1 MSAEEALFRAQ
12 ATTSV
17 YDNEASDPLERHL
30 LTLSESRAEYAAL
43 PPPPPP
49 LAPGTLAAPTTD
61 ANAPEIV
68 VQVRKRKGGVELLLD
83 GYVSQG
89 VRSDARDNTRVHN
102 LTWHRGMHEDAETD
116 TRVFSPLAFV
126 AAIEDGQHPLQGVK
140 VGVVQVYANNGAPV
154 GEAVLLAEATL
165 IPHRVYDV
173 RCNVLRTP
181 YPLSYPPQLKVMIMD
196 NAKRIKQQ
204 SKSYLDEYS
213 STLTTTAATFVQ
225 GVAVAG
231 IEWQLAAAYGVLA
244 GGAGLIATL
253 ATAYGWRWTR
263 ALMTRMKQKTGEL
276 TEPTNPQAGGQFVD
290 TVNAATKAYLT
301 EKPLPD
307 DRKVVMTL
315 EEFTK
320 TLESLSLVQ
329 SGDPNSGT
337 IPNPFSDAQNDSDHR
352 KEHVMWNWLDDP
364 EYTNIGM
371 ADMAIRDFFTTTMHI
386 RVSVDDSMACSPG
399 TQYHEIHCDRE
410 DVCALAA
417 AAAGAI
423 RTIER
428 ARKAVLKLSEMLD
441 EGLRDSKGE
450 YYTWFDRRVLGPV
463 WWMSQAVASNFA
475 ENRLQGVF
483 NGTTKVATKFKLTD
497 ASMKARNTQFLAV
510 KTLLKRKLIDPFFA
524 DDSPVNAV
532 LRQMEVA
539 LRDTRLPQTPSTA
552 TWVRKLP
559 QRVRAVHSGRL
570 FASGAPL
577 STEYADTIT
586 DGVTVREFSRYE
598 SATKAFTESMRASTI
613 ALARF
618 VPQWEASLDTRIA
631 LVCRCTS
638 VTVTQT
644 SAWQTPH
651 GYSTLVL
658 FTPADIQFAASIVSI
673 PERTR
678 RRLRLVAKRAQS
690 RDDKSV
696 LEALGLRHANADLL
710 ACQIFGDL
718 WIAELLAMYAAGGG
732 ARQVQMLERASA
744 RAATRLRAAGEHLL
758 LLVGGGGN
766 ASGGEDAATDFA
778 PHRRDIALVATQA
791 GRDAGL
797 LLDRVLFSQNYYHV
811 RAAMAPLIR
820 NCAHT
825 AVRAAAAFEK
835 SPPTRLPHAP
845 TASLFGHPHDGAA
858 AFLRA
863 RAVEGDGGAL
873 APAMTAAYPSARLLE
888 AGQIFSE
895 DELNARAPL
904 RKTLALPRRQLVAAM
919 RFRMAS
925 LQLEPNPDE
934 AENLSVDELAEA
946 LAAVK
951 LERNDR
957 TFYVPF
963 GFGDARPAPTLPP
976 CAAPMF
982 GTVPVFG
989 ADLVEAFADLARCLR
1004 ARPADGAPSKQ
1015 PLHILLKPTLDCLR
1029 DPLDDPEIEGVHPN
1043 MVHLKREESG
1053 RVVAT
1058 YAASRAP
1065 PEDEEEE
1072 ELPPLEDDQ
1081 GNAQT
1086 TRALTSDAVARA
1098 AEAHVCSKES
1108 VRVASQVSSLAWNAE
1123 RVVQAVV
1130 ASLASAEL
1138 GQEFDAVALT
1148 LTLPPDSDE
1157 RSYWY
1162 SAEPSPYVATQRR
1175 NVYNREVNRQ
1185 LDQLHLLT
1193 LQFVGLLEQ
1202 LYLSKLSNSS
1212 VSSWS
1217 YAGVRPADMKW
1228 SSWCNQ
1234 EREDA
1239 FNLPVER
1246 PDVGV
1251 GVPAEITLG
1260 DPDVVKDGDLTEIT
1274 QTYDVI
1280 TTAEVVLLEY
1290 LQANEAVES
1299 EYERIKAAKAL
1310 FKINTVPAAAAAP
1323 ASNEASRRALV
1334 GALGVGVAMLRPLLA
1349 ELPVTCEAVDGAGD
1363 DAESLALGA
1372 DGATSAFAKCA
1383 AVRLSE
1389 ACLVVVGPSA

>member
-213 STLTTTAATFVQ
+213 STLTTTAATVVQ

-791 GRDAGL
+791 GRG
-797 LLDRVLFSQNYYHV
+797 R
-811 RAAMAPLIR
+811 
-820 NCAHT
+820 
-825 AVRAAAAFEK
+825 RAAARPRALQPEL
-835 SPPTRLPHAP
+835 LPRAR
-845 TASLFGHPHDGAA
+845 GDGAA
-858 AFLRA
+858 HPQLRA
-863 RAVEGDGGAL
+863 HG
-873 APAMTAAYPSARLLE
+873 
-888 AGQIFSE
+888 
-895 DELNARAPL
+895 
-904 RKTLALPRRQLVAAM
+904 
-919 RFRMAS
+919 
-925 LQLEPNPDE
+925 
-934 AENLSVDELAEA
+934 
-946 LAAVK
+946 
-951 LERNDR
+951 
-957 TFYVPF
+957 
-963 GFGDARPAPTLPP
+963 
-976 CAAPMF
+976 
-982 GTVPVFG
+982 
-989 ADLVEAFADLARCLR
+989 R
-1004 ARPADGAPSKQ
+1004 AR
-1015 PLHILLKPTLDCLR
+1015 R
-1029 DPLDDPEIEGVHPN
+1029 
-1043 MVHLKREESG
+1043 G
-1053 RVVAT
+1053 RV
-1058 YAASRAP
+1058 
-1065 PEDEEEE
+1065 
-1072 ELPPLEDDQ
+1072 
-1081 GNAQT
+1081 
-1086 TRALTSDAVARA
+1086 
-1098 AEAHVCSKES
+1098 
-1108 VRVASQVSSLAWNAE
+1108 
-1123 RVVQAVV
+1123 
-1130 ASLASAEL
+1130 
-1138 GQEFDAVALT
+1138 
-1148 LTLPPDSDE
+1148 
-1157 RSYWY
+1157 
-1162 SAEPSPYVATQRR
+1162 
-1175 NVYNREVNRQ
+1175 
-1185 LDQLHLLT
+1185 
-1193 LQFVGLLEQ
+1193 
-1202 LYLSKLSNSS
+1202 
-1212 VSSWS
+1212 
-1217 YAGVRPADMKW
+1217 
-1228 SSWCNQ
+1228 
-1234 EREDA
+1234 
-1239 FNLPVER
+1239 
-1246 PDVGV
+1246 
-1251 GVPAEITLG
+1251 
-1260 DPDVVKDGDLTEIT
+1260 
-1274 QTYDVI
+1274 
-1280 TTAEVVLLEY
+1280 
-1290 LQANEAVES
+1290 
-1299 EYERIKAAKAL
+1299 
-1310 FKINTVPAAAAAP
+1310 
-1323 ASNEASRRALV
+1323 
-1334 GALGVGVAMLRPLLA
+1334 
-1349 ELPVTCEAVDGAGD
+1349 
-1363 DAESLALGA
+1363 
-1372 DGATSAFAKCA
+1372 
-1383 AVRLSE
+1383 
-1389 ACLVVVGPSA
+1389 

>member
-89 VRSDARDNTRVHN
+89 VQSDARDNTRVHN
-102 LTWHRGMHEDAETD
+102 LTWHRGLHEDAETD

-213 STLTTTAATFVQ
+213 STLTTTAATVVQ

-863 RAVEGDGGAL
+863 RAVEGDEGAL

-888 AGQIFSE
+888 AGQTFSE
-895 DELNARAPL
+895 EELNARAPL

-934 AENLSVDELAEA
+934 AENLGVDELAEA

-989 ADLVEAFADLARCLR
+989 ADLVQAFDDLARCLR
-1004 ARPADGAPSKQ
+1004 AEPAGGAPKQ
-1015 PLHILLKPTLDCLR
+1015 PLRILLKPTLDCLR

-1043 MVHLKREESG
+1043 MVHLTREESG

-1086 TRALTSDAVARA
+1086 PRALTSDAVARA

-1162 SAEPSPYVATQRR
+1162 SAATQPVCGHAEAERLQPR
-1175 NVYNREVNRQ
+1175 GEPPSWTQ
-1185 LDQLHLLT
+1185 LQLLT
-1193 LQFVGLLEQ
+1193 LQLVGLLEAAVPLQ
-1202 LYLSKLSNSS
+1202 SAWRTRCVY
-1212 VSSWS
+1212 VVVDH
-1217 YAGVRPADMKW
+1217 ARARPADRHVE
-1228 SSWCNQ
+1228 Q
-1234 EREDA
+1234 LDVQPGARERDA
-1239 FNLPVER
+1239 FNLPVEPR
-1246 PDVGV
+1246 PPMLVSAC
-1251 GVPAEITLG
+1251 PSR
-1260 DPDVVKDGDLTEIT
+1260 DL
-1274 QTYDVI
+1274 
-1280 TTAEVVLLEY
+1280 
-1290 LQANEAVES
+1290 
-1299 EYERIKAAKAL
+1299 
-1310 FKINTVPAAAAAP
+1310 
-1323 ASNEASRRALV
+1323 
-1334 GALGVGVAMLRPLLA
+1334 
-1349 ELPVTCEAVDGAGD
+1349 AG
-1363 DAESLALGA
+1363 G
-1372 DGATSAFAKCA
+1372 
-1383 AVRLSE
+1383 
-1389 ACLVVVGPSA
+1389 